1 MVRPLA
7 LFIGLRYIRAKRRT
21 RFISFITGTSILGII
36 IGVWALISVLSVMN
50 GFERELKS
58 RLLAVAAHIEV
69 SGPGGWLEDWRTAMS
84 DVEKSIE
91 FEGQAPYILTH
102 AMIKQGNLVSPV
114 IIRGIDPE
122 IESAVSSIGEHMV
135 NGSLDDLNSGAFSIV
150 IGEELARRMGNV
162 KVGDKI
168 VVISSRARS
177 TLVGVLPR
185 LKRFT
190 VVGIFNLNFYEYDNG
205 LTLTHI
211 EDLAK
216 LQHVGD
222 AVSGLRLRVSDV
234 FESPLLT
241 RELRSSLGPGYTVTD
256 WTNQHS
262 NLFEALKIER
272 RVMFIILLLIVAVA
286 AFNIVSTLVM
296 LVSDKS
302 TDIAVLR
309 TIGVSPRSVMGIFI
323 VHGVVIGIVGTVF
336 GAIVGVI
343 TGLNMETLIP
353 WAEQLFGTQFFPDDI
368 YIITRFPAQLIW
380 GDVIKITIASLL
392 MCFVATIYPAWR
404 ASKVHPAEALR
415 YD

>member
-205 LTLTHI
+205 LALTHI

-343 TGLNMETLIP
+343 TGFNMETLIP

>member
-69 SGPGGWLEDWRTAMS
+69 SGPGGWLDDWRTAMS

-114 IIRGIDPE
+114 IVRGIDPQ
-122 IESAVSSIGEHMV
+122 IESTVSSIGEHMV

-205 LTLTHI
+205 LALTHI

-234 FESPLLT
+234 FASPLLT
-241 RELRSSLGPGYTVTD
+241 RKLRSSLGPGYTVTD

-368 YIITRFPAQLIW
+368 YIITKFPAQLIW
-380 GDVIKITIASLL
+380 GDVIKITVASLV

>member
-343 TGLNMETLIP
+343 TGFNMETLIP

>member
-205 LTLTHI
+205 LALTHI
-211 EDLAK
+211 KDLAK

>member
-1 MVRPLA
+1 MIRPLA

-58 RLLAVAAHIEV
+58 RLLSVAAHIEV
-69 SGPGGWLEDWRTAMS
+69 TGPGGWLEDWRTAMS

-91 FEGQAPYILTH
+91 FEGQAPFILSH

-114 IIRGIDPE
+114 IVRGIDPVM
-122 IESAVSSIGEHMV
+122 ESAVSSIGEHMV
-135 NGSLDDLNSGAFSIV
+135 SGGMDDLKSGTFSIV
-150 IGEELARRMGNV
+150 IGEELARRIGNV

-168 VVISSRARS
+168 VIISSRARS
-177 TLVGVLPR
+177 TLVGVVPR

-205 LTLTHI
+205 LALTHI
-211 EDLAK
+211 DDLAK

-222 AVSGLRLRVSDV
+222 AVSGLRLKVSDV
-234 FESPLLT
+234 FASPLLT
-241 RELRSSLGPGYTVTD
+241 RKLRSSLGPGYTVTD
-256 WTNQHS
+256 WTNQYS

-309 TIGVSPRSVMGIFI
+309 TIGVSPGSVMRIFI
-323 VHGVVIGIVGTVF
+323 VHGVVIGIVGTIF
-336 GAIVGVI
+336 GAFVGVL

-353 WAEQLFGTQFFPDDI
+353 WAEQLFGTQFFPDEI
-368 YIITRFPAQLIW
+368 YIITKFPAELIW
-380 GDVIKITIASLL
+380 SDVIKISVASLL

>member
-36 IGVWALISVLSVMN
+36 IGVWALITVLSVMN

-69 SGPGGWLEDWRTAMS
+69 SGVGGWLDDWQQAMS
-84 DVEKSIE
+84 DVQETIE
-91 FEGQAPYILTH
+91 VEGQAPFILSH
-102 AMIKQGNLVSPV
+102 AMIKKGNLVSPV
-114 IIRGIDPE
+114 VIRGVDPE
-122 IESAVSSIGEHMV
+122 LESAVSSIGNNLV
-135 NGSLDDLNSGAFSIV
+135 SGSINDLRPGDFSIV
-150 IGEELARRMGNV
+150 IGEELAARMGGV
-162 KVGDKI
+162 EVGDKI

-177 TLVGVLPR
+177 TLVGVVPR

-190 VVGIFNLNFYEYDNG
+190 VAGIFNLNFYEYDNG
-205 LTLTHI
+205 LALVHI
-211 EDLAK
+211 DDLAK

-222 AVSGLRLRVSDV
+222 AVSGLRLKVSDV
-234 FESPLLT
+234 FASPLLT
-241 RELRSSLGPGYTVTD
+241 KKLRTSLGARYTVTD
-256 WTNQHS
+256 WTNQYS

-272 RVMFIILLLIVAVA
+272 RVMFIILFLIVAVA

-302 TDIAVLR
+302 ADIAVLR

-323 VHGVVIGIVGTVF
+323 VHGVVIGIVGTAI
-336 GAIVGVI
+336 GAIVGVV
-343 TGLNMETLIP
+343 TGLNVETLIP
-353 WAEQLFGTQFFPDDI
+353 WAEQVFGTQFFPDEI
-368 YIITRFPAQLIW
+368 YIITKFPAQLVW
-380 GDVIKITIASLL
+380 SDVIKISIASML
-392 MCFVATIYPAWR
+392 MCFFATIYPAWR